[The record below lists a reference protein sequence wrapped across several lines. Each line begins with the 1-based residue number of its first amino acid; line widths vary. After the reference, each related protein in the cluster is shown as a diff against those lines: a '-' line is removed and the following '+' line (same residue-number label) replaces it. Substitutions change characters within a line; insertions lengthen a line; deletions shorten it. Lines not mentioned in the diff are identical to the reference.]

1 MFSLFEPMIVCLGR
15 VHERFL
21 VATGHAHPLVH
32 HKIGHL
38 VKRLE
43 YLSLQLI
50 PLMSFQ
56 EHLERVPSRFRR
68 LHLRR
73 TADHPFERRAP
84 PSGECERG
92 RLDRWGLAALTALPS
107 RDGVSLGRAQSPVV
121 GRSAVYRD
129 AYRPHVIY
137 EHYLSLAAPHR
148 VPGCL
153 AHVACS
159 VGECSLGRELRCAEF
174 SSGAVFEWCG
184 VRVVRSCRV
193 VRC

>member
-1 MFSLFEPMIVCLGR
+1 MKVCLGR

-21 VATGHAHPLVH
+21 VATGHGHPLVH

-84 PSGECERG
+84 PSGQCERG
-92 RLDRWGLAALTALPS
+92 RLDRWGLAALTVLPS
-107 RDGVSLGRAQSPVV
+107 SDDVGVGRAQSPVV

-137 EHYLSLAAPHR
+137 EHYLSLAASHR
-148 VPGCL
+148 VTGCL

-159 VGECSLGRELRCAEF
+159 VGVCSLVGELRCAELL
-174 SSGAVFEWCG
+174 SGAVFEWCG
-184 VRVVRSCRV
+184 VNVCGRVSCF
-193 VRC
+193 RCC